1 MGVGVQREARRV
13 VTQHRGHCFH
23 VHTVLES
30 HRCEG
35 VAEVV
40 ESDAGQ
46 PSPFQHPLEHVQDA
60 VRGHGASGGRW
71 EHPFAIPDLA
81 FLHFQYVYCVCRQGQ
96 GAVGVFCFQRGF
108 DYFAILP

>member
-13 VTQHRGHCFH
+13 VTQHTADGLDVHAVLQGHG
-23 VHTVLES
+23 
-30 HRCEG
+30 REG

-40 ESDAGQ
+40 KADAGQ

-71 EHPFAIPDLA
+71 EYPFAVAHLA
-81 FLHFQYVYCVCRQGQ
+81 PLYFQNAYRICR
-96 GAVGVFCFQRGF
+96 
-108 DYFAILP
+108 